1 MKDNKIK
8 DLNLK
13 KKIIIDMNYEVII
26 FLSRVKW

>member
-13 KKIIIDMNYEVII
+13 KKIIMNYKVII